1 MASKYDFCDRVIA
14 DGFSFGVVMGILS
27 NLSLKPTGKAT
38 VQLVAH
44 QIAGKKQ
51 AVWLDSIDILVGD
64 ARNAI
69 AEALQI
75 IPASRVSI
83 ESGKGSLLDDLNVK
97 LFPFLSGSSID
108 VNLFGFTTVSCYIN
122 VKEEEESRGL
132 QPDETVPRDRSSTH
146 FRALIG
152 NIKGEARY
160 GHHLTLT
167 AKVATATAGVR
178 GLFVSPIE
186 KFAAAAPIH
195 QLAVPSILS
204 SAMYVRM
211 LSWNAVNA
219 AAAPSVGGSELGDTS
234 TAQSELGD
242 TSTTPA
248 QSRSRGLI
256 SSASRLY
263 KSAFE
268 PSEESIKNGDLVV
281 IECDGKF
288 MSVTRGWW
296 MAWSSTA
303 PRRSGAFRIE
313 ILERNETI
321 FENSLRNI
329 KEQFSEK
336 FNASGK
342 LGTFSVQNHLKQTDG
357 NLRTGDSFR
366 LRSVKFPEYEMGV
379 TSVKLK
385 DEFCYVG
392 LRKVDGS
399 SSLNEANEEWCVPMR
414 FSVKVSHLSNKMFKM

>member
-1 MASKYDFCDRVIA
+1 MDIVLLWYLKVILSCLVSFGLGWSLISALRKICRNTDKQWKLLTSVFATPISIYVLLSMASKYDFCDRVIA

-38 VQLVAH
+38 VQLIAH
-44 QIAGKKQ
+44 QITGKKQ
-51 AVWLDSIDILVGD
+51 TVWLDSIDILVGD

-83 ESGKGSLLDDLNVK
+83 ESGKGSLLDDLNAK

-122 VKEEEESRGL
+122 VKEEEESKSL
-132 QPDETVPRDRSSTH
+132 QLDETVPRDRSSTH

-167 AKVATATAGVR
+167 AKATASTGVK

-219 AAAPSVGGSELGDTS
+219 AAAPSVGGSEFGDTS
-234 TAQSELGD
+234 TVHSSD
-242 TSTTPA
+242 FSPSTPA

-296 MAWSSTA
+296 MAW
-303 PRRSGAFRIE
+303 R
-313 ILERNETI
+313 
-321 FENSLRNI
+321 
-329 KEQFSEK
+329 
-336 FNASGK
+336 
-342 LGTFSVQNHLKQTDG
+342 
-357 NLRTGDSFR
+357 
-366 LRSVKFPEYEMGV
+366 
-379 TSVKLK
+379 
-385 DEFCYVG
+385 
-392 LRKVDGS
+392 
-399 SSLNEANEEWCVPMR
+399 
-414 FSVKVSHLSNKMFKM
+414 

>member
-1 MASKYDFCDRVIA
+1 MSKP
-14 DGFSFGVVMGILS
+14 
-27 NLSLKPTGKAT
+27 PTGKAT

-44 QIAGKKQ
+44 QITGKKQ
-51 AVWLDSIDILVGD
+51 AVWLDSIEILVGD
-64 ARNAI
+64 ARNAV

-75 IPASRVSI
+75 VPTSRVSI
-83 ESGKGSLLDDLNVK
+83 ESGKGSLLDDLNAK
-97 LFPFLSGSSID
+97 LFPLLSGSSID
-108 VNLFGFTTVSCYIN
+108 VNLFGFTTVSCYIHI
-122 VKEEEESRGL
+122 KEEEEESKSL
-132 QPDETVPRDRSSTH
+132 QPDENAPRDRSSTH

-167 AKVATATAGVR
+167 AKVATATSGVK

-219 AAAPSVGGSELGDTS
+219 AAAPSERGGSEFGDTS
-234 TAQSELGD
+234 TVISSNSEYY
-242 TSTTPA
+242 SPSTPA
-248 QSRSRGLI
+248 QSRSLGLI

-296 MAWSSTA
+296 MAW
-303 PRRSGAFRIE
+303 R
-313 ILERNETI
+313 
-321 FENSLRNI
+321 
-329 KEQFSEK
+329 
-336 FNASGK
+336 
-342 LGTFSVQNHLKQTDG
+342 
-357 NLRTGDSFR
+357 
-366 LRSVKFPEYEMGV
+366 
-379 TSVKLK
+379 
-385 DEFCYVG
+385 
-392 LRKVDGS
+392 
-399 SSLNEANEEWCVPMR
+399 
-414 FSVKVSHLSNKMFKM
+414 

>member
-1 MASKYDFCDRVIA
+1 MDIVLIWYLKVILSCLVSFGLGWSLISALRKICRNTDKQWKLFTLVFATPISIYLLLSMASKYDLCDRVIA

-27 NLSLKPTGKAT
+27 NLSLPPTGKAT
-38 VQLVAH
+38 VQLIAH
-44 QIAGKKQ
+44 QITGKKQ
-51 AVWLDSIDILVGD
+51 AVWLDSVEILVGD
-64 ARNAI
+64 ARNKV

-75 IPASRVSI
+75 TPASRVSF
-83 ESGKGSLLDDLNVK
+83 ESGKGSLLDDLNAK
-97 LFPFLSGSSID
+97 LFPLLSGSSID
-108 VNLFGFTTVSCYIN
+108 VNLFGFTTVTCYIN
-122 VKEEEESRGL
+122 VKEEEEESKIL
-132 QPDETVPRDRSSTH
+132 PDETSPRDRSSTH

-167 AKVATATAGVR
+167 AKVATATTGTK
-178 GLFVSPIE
+178 GLFVSPVE

-211 LSWNAVNA
+211 LSWNAVNT
-219 AAAPSVGGSELGDTS
+219 AAAPSVSGSEFGDTS
-234 TAQSELGD
+234 TAGD
-242 TSTTPA
+242 GDFSPSTPA

-296 MAWSSTA
+296 MAW
-303 PRRSGAFRIE
+303 R
-313 ILERNETI
+313 
-321 FENSLRNI
+321 
-329 KEQFSEK
+329 
-336 FNASGK
+336 
-342 LGTFSVQNHLKQTDG
+342 
-357 NLRTGDSFR
+357 
-366 LRSVKFPEYEMGV
+366 
-379 TSVKLK
+379 
-385 DEFCYVG
+385 
-392 LRKVDGS
+392 
-399 SSLNEANEEWCVPMR
+399 
-414 FSVKVSHLSNKMFKM
+414 